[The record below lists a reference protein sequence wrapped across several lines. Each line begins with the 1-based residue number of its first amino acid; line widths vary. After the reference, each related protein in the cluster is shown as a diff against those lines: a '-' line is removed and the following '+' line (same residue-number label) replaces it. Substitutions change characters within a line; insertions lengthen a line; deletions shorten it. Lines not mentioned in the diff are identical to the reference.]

1 MSLLRDKL
9 FSSIALGHLMV
20 DLLNGSRAVLLTFLS
35 GPFGLSNADIGLIST
50 LYVTSASITQ
60 PIFGWITDRIGPR
73 WLAAGG
79 LLWMMAFF
87 GLAMLTPG
95 PIMLVYLVLAS
106 LGSAALH
113 PAGAMQATRRGQTHY
128 NGKETTS
135 ASFFFVFGQLGFFFG
150 PMMAGPLLDRFGTY
164 GLLIPAALC
173 LPASLNI
180 GWQLRD
186 REPAQSGDPAGSP
199 LALRYG
205 LWFFLP
211 LVVVAVLQ
219 SWAQQNMMTFVP
231 KYLSD
236 LGRTPAVYGFMAGL
250 FMGGS
255 ALGNLLGGTLADR
268 FGRQR
273 VATIM
278 LTFSSLT
285 LYTFASVGGSPWLYA
300 LIPLAGALTGS
311 VHSIIVVLAQRAIRG
326 GMALATGLTLGIM
339 FSAGILG
346 TLLSGHLA
354 DAWGFPPV
362 FRMTAGLV
370 AAAALFSLGLKE
382 SSGVVS

>member
-9 FSSIALGHLMV
+9 FSSIAFGHLMV
-20 DLLNGSRAVLLTFLS
+20 DLLNGGRAVLLTFLS

-50 LYVTSASITQ
+50 LYVTTASITQ
-60 PIFGWITDRIGPR
+60 PVFGWIADRIGPR

-79 LLWMMAFF
+79 LLWMMTFF

-95 PIMLVYLVLAS
+95 PTMLIFLVLAS

-128 NGKETTS
+128 TGKETTS
-135 ASFFFVFGQLGFFFG
+135 TSFFFMFGQLGFFFG
-150 PMMAGPLLDRFGTY
+150 PMLAGPLLDRFGTY

-173 LPASLNI
+173 LPVGLNI
-180 GWQLRD
+180 GWQLR
-186 REPAQSGDPAGSP
+186 EIGPVQSASAASSP
-199 LALRYG
+199 VAIRYG
-205 LWFFLP
+205 PWFILP

-219 SWAQQNMMTFVP
+219 SWAQQNMITFVP

-236 LGRTPAVYGFMAGL
+236 LGRTPAVYGFVTGL

-255 ALGNLLGGTLADR
+255 ALGNVMGGSLADR

-273 VATIM
+273 VATTM
-278 LTFSSLT
+278 LGFSSLT
-285 LYTFASVGGSPWLYA
+285 LYLFAVAGDSPWLYV
-300 LIPLAGALTGS
+300 LIPLSGALTGS
-311 VHSIIVVLAQRAIRG
+311 VHSIIVVMAQRVIRG

-339 FSAGILG
+339 FSAGTLG
-346 TLLSGHLA
+346 TLLAGHLA
-354 DAWGFPPV
+354 DTWGFPPV
-362 FRMTAGLV
+362 FRMTTGLV
-370 AAAALFSLGLKE
+370 FTAASFSLLLKE
-382 SSGVVS
+382 STSG

>member
-9 FSSIALGHLMV
+9 FSSVAFGHFTV

-50 LYVTSASITQ
+50 LYVTAASITQ
-60 PIFGWITDRIGPR
+60 PIFGWITDRTGPR
-73 WLAAGG
+73 WLASGG

-95 PIMLVYLVLAS
+95 PTMLVYLVLAS

-113 PAGAMQATRRGQTHY
+113 PAGAMQATRRGQTHF

-135 ASFFFVFGQLGFFFG
+135 ASFFFVFGQMGFFFG
-150 PMMAGPLLDRFGTY
+150 PMISGPLLDRFGAY
-164 GLLIPAALC
+164 GLLIPVALC
-173 LPASLNI
+173 LPVGLNI
-180 GWQLRD
+180 GWQLR
-186 REPAQSGDPAGSP
+186 ETELVQGGDPARSP

-205 LWFFLP
+205 LSFMLP
-211 LVVVAVLQ
+211 LVIVAVLQ

-273 VATIM
+273 VATTM
-278 LTFSSLT
+278 LAASSLI
-285 LYTFASVGGSPWLYA
+285 LYLFASVGDSTWLYA

-339 FSAGILG
+339 FSAGTLG
-346 TLLSGHLA
+346 TLLAGHIA

-362 FRMTAGLV
+362 FQMTAGLV
-370 AAAALFSLGLKE
+370 AVAAFFSLRLKE
-382 SSGVVS
+382 TSG

>member
-50 LYVTSASITQ
+50 LYVTTASITQ

-73 WLAAGG
+73 WLGAGG
-79 LLWMMAFF
+79 LLWMMTFF

-95 PIMLVYLVLAS
+95 PTMLVYLVLAS

-113 PAGAMQATRRGQTHY
+113 PAGAMQATRRGQTHFS
-128 NGKETTS
+128 GKETTS
-135 ASFFFVFGQLGFFFG
+135 ASFFFTFGQLGFFFG
-150 PMMAGPLLDRFGTY
+150 PIVTGPLLDRFGTL

-173 LPASLNI
+173 LPIGLNI
-180 GWQLRD
+180 GWQLREK
-186 REPAQSGDPAGSP
+186 EPVQSTGQAGSQI
-199 LALRYG
+199 ALRYG
-205 LWFFLP
+205 LGFILP
-211 LVVVAVLQ
+211 LVIVAVLQ

-236 LGRTPAVYGFMAGL
+236 MGRTPAVYGFMSGL

-273 VATIM
+273 VATVM
-278 LTFSSLT
+278 LALSSLT
-285 LYTFASVGGSPWLYA
+285 LYLFATAGGSAWLFI
-300 LIPLAGALTGS
+300 LIPLSGALTGS
-311 VHSIIVVLAQRAIRG
+311 VHSIIVVLAQRIIRG
-326 GMALATGLTLGIM
+326 GMALASGLTLGIM
-339 FSAGILG
+339 FSAGTLG
-346 TLLSGHLA
+346 TLLTGHLA

-362 FRMTAGLV
+362 FQMTAGLV
-370 AAAALFSLGLKE
+370 AAAAIFSLRLKE
-382 SSGVVS
+382 SSG